1 MTKVEKVKK
10 LMEKYGLKLSDL
22 EDVEDEE
29 EVKPTEPKN
38 EEEVKVDKVEETKE
52 TEKPTETETENKV
65 EETKEP
71 VENGT
76 TEESKAEDPVVNDPY
91 KTQFEEF
98 NKQLADL
105 KALVEAQAA
114 KTNKAY
120 EMLDAQGK
128 APSEEEDNDFE
139 FAKKLGYR
147 DIQPNIADEDK
158 SGEEFAKA
166 FQTKKIR

>member
-29 EVKPTEPKN
+29 ETKTEPKN
-38 EEEVKVDKVEETKE
+38 EEEVKVDKVEEPKE
-52 TEKPTETETENKV
+52 TEKPTETET
-65 EETKEP
+65 ETKEP

-128 APSEEEDNDFE
+128 APSEEDYEY
-139 FAKKLGYR
+139 AQKLGSS
-147 DIQPNIADEDK
+147 DIRPTFNDEEK
-158 SGEEFAKA
+158 GGEEFANA
-166 FQTKKIR
+166 LQNKKIR

>member
-29 EVKPTEPKN
+29 ETKTEPKN
-38 EEEVKVDKVEETKE
+38 NEEVKADKVEEPKE
-52 TEKPTETETENKV
+52 TEKPTETETK
-65 EETKEP
+65 P

-76 TEESKAEDPVVNDPY
+76 TVKAEDPVVNDPY

-105 KALVEAQAA
+105 KALVEAQAQ

-128 APSEEEDNDFE
+128 KPSEEEYE
-139 FAKKLGYR
+139 YQQKLGSS
-147 DIQPNIADEDK
+147 DIRPTFNDEEK
-158 SGEEFAKA
+158 SGEEFANA
-166 FQTKKIR
+166 LQNKKIR

>member
-29 EVKPTEPKN
+29 EKEKPTEPK
-38 EEEVKVDKVEETKE
+38 EEVKVDKVEEPKE

-76 TEESKAEDPVVNDPY
+76 TEESKSNDIY

-114 KTNKAY
+114 KTDKAY

-128 APSEEEDNDFE
+128 APSEEDNDFE
-139 FAKKLGYR
+139 IAKKLGYR

-158 SGEEFAKA
+158 SGEEFAKT